1 MITDLRIRTM
11 HVFFPFV
18 IPAKAGIQSQYG
30 KLRIPF
36 FKGMTNGVDYFK
48 ILDNYLYIWYNEF
61 GSSTNEDFI
70 MLHEYLTVLLI
81 VGAICSP
88 LVLLCY
94 FCSTILKKQEKQM
107 NAMKTFI
114 EENKDNFN

>member
-48 ILDNYLYIWYNEF
+48 ILDNYLYI
-61 GSSTNEDFI
+61 
-70 MLHEYLTVLLI
+70 
-81 VGAICSP
+81 
-88 LVLLCY
+88 
-94 FCSTILKKQEKQM
+94 
-107 NAMKTFI
+107 
-114 EENKDNFN
+114 